1 MAKEPVPTGLRTF
14 TSSVKG
20 WDVIATCNLPDPTF
34 TLVKLVKGGTHLTI
48 IPVMAPNGGFD
59 CSEGDDEPVNIP
71 GDDMEGWLENR
82 NCDITPTDIYIA
94 IGKET
99 RKMGLELVAI
109 DGNTSEVAAKL
120 VDALRKALK

>member
-1 MAKEPVPTGLRTF
+1 MTKEAKPVPTGLHTF

-20 WDVIATCNLPDPTF
+20 WDVVATCNLPDPTF
-34 TLVKLVKGGTHLTI
+34 TLVKLRKGDTHLTI

-59 CSEGDDEPVNIP
+59 CSEGDDEP
-71 GDDMEGWLENR
+71 WLENR
-82 NCDITPTDIYIA
+82 NCDITPTDIYTA

-120 VDALRKALK
+120 VDALRKALR